1 MTSPFPETADIHSS
15 TDEYATRFAGPSGQ
29 WMLQV
34 QERELRRALE
44 HLTPGKAVDVGGGH
58 AQTEPVLRD
67 LGFDTLVTGSDAS
80 CSHRL
85 AEGTPFQVADHL
97 QLPLPDRGVKVAV
110 CFRLLTH
117 CERWPELVAELC
129 RVADQRVVV
138 DYPARVSVNLLAEAL
153 FTWKKKFEKNTRTY
167 SLFRHREVREAF
179 AAHGFNVTFRH
190 PQFFW
195 PMVVHRML
203 NAPKASRFLEAAARV
218 TGLTRLFGSPVVLEA
233 RRHTTELEV
242 G

>member
-1 MTSPFPETADIHSS
+1 MTPPFPETADIHSS
-15 TDEYATRFAGPSGQ
+15 TDAYAERFAGPSGQ

-44 HLTPGKAVDVGGGH
+44 DLSPGKAVDVGGGH
-58 AQTEPVLRD
+58 AQTEPVLRS
-67 LGFDTLVTGSDAS
+67 LGFETLVTGSDDT
-80 CSHRL
+80 CRHRL
-85 AEGTPFQVADHL
+85 EPGTPFQVADHL
-97 QLPLPDRGVKVAV
+97 NLPLPDRGVKVAV

-138 DYPARVSVNLLAEAL
+138 DYPARFSVNLLAEAL

-179 AAHGFNVTFRH
+179 AAHGFTVTFRH

-203 NAPKASRFLEAAARV
+203 KSPALSRFLEAAARI

-233 RRHTTELEV
+233 RRQVEKL
-242 G
+242 